1 MGMDAPTTL
10 KNERITKAN
19 NSSTSVTVTLEGL
32 STAVPPHKMP
42 QDMVKVLARQMLGA
56 SSDKYL
62 RLASIMQNAGVET
75 RYLARPPIWF
85 AGDHDFQARNDAYL
99 EVATD
104 LFAKVS
110 LSALKN
116 ANLNPEDIDCIVTV
130 SSTGVATP
138 TLDARVMQ
146 KVGFRADVNRVPVF
160 GLGCAAGVTGMAI
173 AAKLA
178 RGNPGS
184 RVLMVAIE
192 LCSLAFNTDNPSK
205 ADIVSAALFG
215 DGAAAVCLRS
225 DRGEVSGGITV
236 GQGVEHLWHDTLDNM
251 GWDVN
256 ANRLGIILDKSIP
269 SFVQNNYRSAANQA
283 LKTAELQLDDITR
296 FICHPGSVKVVDA
309 IESALELESNI
320 LDHERGVMKD
330 FGNMSAPTVLFIL
343 ERVLKEAGPGQY
355 MMASLGPG
363 FTASFLPLKI
373 SKSS

>member
-1 MGMDAPTTL
+1 MDAPLTL
-10 KNERITKAN
+10 ARNGSSDSVISS
-19 NSSTSVTVTLEGL
+19 NSVSVTLEGL

-42 QDMVKVLARQMLGA
+42 QQMVKTLAKQMLGEG
-56 SSDKYL
+56 SDRYL

-99 EVATD
+99 DVGVD
-104 LFAKVS
+104 LFAKVC
-110 LSALKN
+110 LGALKN
-116 ANLNPEDIDCIVTV
+116 ANLSPQDIDCIVTV

-146 KVGFRADVNRVPVF
+146 KVGFRSDVNRVPVF
-160 GLGCAAGVTGMAI
+160 GLGCAAGVTGMSI
-173 AAKLA
+173 AARLA

-184 RVLMVAIE
+184 RVLLVAIE
-192 LCSLAFNTDNPSK
+192 LCSLAFNTDKPSK

-215 DGAAAVCLRS
+215 DGAAAVCLCS
-225 DRGEVSGGITV
+225 QPGKATGGIQV
-236 GQGVEHLWHDTLDNM
+236 GQGVEHLWRDTLDNM

-256 ANRLGIILDKSIP
+256 AKRLGIILDKSIP
-269 SFVQNNYRSAANQA
+269 NFVQKNYRIAANQA
-283 LKTAELQLDDITR
+283 LETAGLKLEDITR

-309 IESALELESNI
+309 IEIALELEQNV
-320 LDHERGVMKD
+320 LEHERAVMKD

-343 ERVLKEAGPGQY
+343 ERVLKEAEPGQY

-363 FTASFLPLKI
+363 FTASFLPLNIAKNP
-373 SKSS
+373 